1 VRHALF
7 LPPFDDLADPEHLI
21 ELAVL
26 AESAG
31 WDGFFLWDHL
41 LYDAPVRDI
50 LDPYVS
56 LGAIAQATSKIQLGP
71 MVTPLVRRRP
81 QVVARQ
87 AVTLDRFSHGRLVLG
102 FGIGDDGGPGGE
114 LSAFAEN
121 LDARVR
127 GRQLDEGLSVLTGLL
142 SGSLQQH
149 AGEFYRA
156 MDVAFSPK
164 PLRDGGIP
172 IWIAARWPH
181 RAPIRRAARYQ
192 GVVII
197 EMTDPADV
205 ATLRGQLQE
214 DGVDLESFDIVV
226 LGRDGDDP
234 QIWADAGVT
243 CLMTRLGPYA
253 LDFNL
258 TRARVGAGPRISI

>member
-1 VRHALF
+1 MRHALF
-7 LPPFDDLADPEHLI
+7 LPPFDEFADPAQLI

-26 AESAG
+26 AESTG

-41 LYDAPVRDI
+41 LYSEPVHDI
-50 LDPYVS
+50 LDPYVC
-56 LGAIAQATSKIQLGP
+56 LGAIAQATSKIHLGP

-87 AVTLDRFSHGRLVLG
+87 AVTLDHFSRGRLILG

-114 LSAFAEN
+114 LSAFAET

-127 GRQLDEGLSVLTGLL
+127 GRQLDEGLAVLSGLL
-142 SGSLQQH
+142 SGAPLQH
-149 AGEFYRA
+149 SGEFYRA
-156 MDVAFSPK
+156 MDVAFSPTSW
-164 PLRDGGIP
+164 RDGGIP

-197 EMTDPADV
+197 EMADPSDV
-205 ATLRGQLQE
+205 ATLRDALAE
-214 DGVDLESFDIVV
+214 DGAEVENFDIVV
-226 LGRDGDDP
+226 LGGEGDDP

-243 CLMTRLGPYA
+243 WLMTRLGPYNIDYDVA
-253 LDFNL
+253 R
-258 TRARVGAGPRISI
+258 TRVGAGPPV

>member
-1 VRHALF
+1 MRHALF
-7 LPPFDDLADPEHLI
+7 LPPFDDLAHPDHLI
-21 ELAVL
+21 ELAVA
-26 AESAG
+26 AEAAG
-31 WDGFFLWDHL
+31 WDGLFLWDHL
-41 LYDAPVRDI
+41 LYSAPVRDI

-56 LGAIAQATSKIQLGP
+56 LGAIAQATTKIQLGP

-87 AVTLDRFSHGRLVLG
+87 AVTLDLFSHGRLVLG

-142 SGSLQQH
+142 SGSPQQH

-156 MDVAFSPK
+156 MDVAFSPTPVRK
-164 PLRDGGIP
+164 GGIP

-181 RAPIRRAARYQ
+181 RLPIRRAARYQ

-205 ATLRGQLQE
+205 ATLRAQLRE
-214 DGVDLESFDIVV
+214 DGADLANFDIVV
-226 LGRDGDDP
+226 LGGDGDDP
-234 QIWADAGVT
+234 QAWADAGVT
-243 CLMTRLGPYA
+243 WLMTRLGPYN
-253 LDFNL
+253 LDFNA
-258 TRARVGAGPRISI
+258 ARDHVGVGPRRAH

>member
-1 VRHALF
+1 MRHALF

-26 AESAG
+26 AESTG

-41 LYDAPVRDI
+41 LYSPPVRDI

-56 LGAIAQATSKIQLGP
+56 LGAIAQVTSHIHLGP

-87 AVTLDRFSHGRLVLG
+87 AVTLDHFSRGRLILG

-127 GRQLDEGLSVLTGLL
+127 GRQLDEGLTVLSGLL
-142 SGSLQQH
+142 SGSPQQH

-156 MDVAFSPK
+156 MDVAFLPT
-164 PLRDGGIP
+164 PMRDGRIP

-181 RAPIRRAARYQ
+181 RAPIRRAARFQ
-192 GVVII
+192 GVVVI
-197 EMTDPADV
+197 EMTDPGEV
-205 ATLRGQLQE
+205 VTLRGQLE
-214 DGVDLESFDIVV
+214 ESGADLENFDIVV
-226 LGRDGDDP
+226 LGGDGDDP

-243 CLMTRLGPYA
+243 WLMTRLGPYNI
-253 LDFNL
+253 DFDAAR
-258 TRARVGAGPRISI
+258 TRVGAGPPG